1 MTGDSFPCGPIRVR
15 IGSDPHGS
23 ARLLRGALDLFGAP
37 WDELG
42 TEVELH
48 LCRPEAITLPTGSA
62 YFASLRMRVES
73 TPQGLAARCD
83 SGANA
88 LFDSAA
94 GRWQVGIPTTTDDIW
109 TLTDLE
115 NLMSLVVT
123 TGWRSL
129 GWTPFHAG
137 LVCRPRETAG
147 DTAGGPAAM
156 LCAPSGGGKT
166 TLTLALLRRGWSTL
180 GDDKLLVRR
189 APEGGGM
196 EARALVHTFNLF
208 PHTRRWFP
216 ELGEISHLPKYSA
229 WTDKRRVPIAR
240 LRPDAPLTR
249 ARPSH
254 LIEVVRSDGHSGIKV
269 TPMERGQVLSLLLRQ
284 TVIPRHRPTA
294 RAILATVA
302 ELAGSLTGLHLEV
315 GRDAYLQPDCLDEL
329 EAALEADP
337 ELPA

>member
-1 MTGDSFPCGPIRVR
+1 MTGDSFPCGPIRVW

-37 WDELG
+37 WDKLG
-42 TEVELH
+42 AEVELH
-48 LCRPEAITLPTGSA
+48 LCRPEAITLPTGSD
-62 YFASLRMRVES
+62 YFDSLRMRVES

-137 LVCRPRETAG
+137 LVCLTGEPTY
-147 DTAGGPAAM
+147 GPAAM

-180 GDDKLLVRR
+180 GDDKLLVRHG
-189 APEGGGM
+189 PDGM

-208 PHTRRWFP
+208 PHTRQWFP
-216 ELGEISHLPKYSA
+216 ELGDISHLPNYSA

-240 LRPDAPLTR
+240 LRPDAPLTH

-254 LIEVVRSDGHSGIKV
+254 LIEVVRNDDHSGIKLA
-269 TPMERGQVLSLLLRQ
+269 PMARGQVLSLLMRQ
-284 TVIPRHRPTA
+284 TVIPSHRPTA

-302 ELAGSLTGLHLEV
+302 ELAGSLTGFHLEV
-315 GRDAYLQPDCLDEL
+315 GKDAYLQPDCLAEL
-329 EAALEADP
+329 EAALRQ
-337 ELPA
+337 PA